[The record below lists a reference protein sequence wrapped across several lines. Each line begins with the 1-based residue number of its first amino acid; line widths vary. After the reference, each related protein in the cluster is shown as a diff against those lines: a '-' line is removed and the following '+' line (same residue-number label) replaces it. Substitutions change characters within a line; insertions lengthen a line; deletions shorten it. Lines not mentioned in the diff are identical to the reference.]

1 MALFAQYAMA
11 AAQEAVEDAG
21 LDKLSDADREKVVCI
36 GVTRSNYFDTL
47 RGCKRRVRNRQP

>member
-21 LDKLSDADREKVVCI
+21 LQNLSESERENVVCCYAP
-36 GVTRSNYFDTL
+36 NE
-47 RGCKRRVRNRQP
+47 